1 MTLFAN
7 ASTRAKAA
15 WGTALALAASALFLI
30 VASNVLLLGLRAHD
44 GGFHLMEIVASWP
57 RYGVD
62 KRFDRWLTLST
73 LAGLVVSFGA
83 LGAVLRRRPLPLH
96 GKASFATEREIA
108 AAGRRS
114 RQGLLL
120 GRKDGTLLCF
130 GGSEHVLVYAPTR
143 TGKGV
148 GYVIPNLLNW
158 PDSVVVLDVKK
169 ENWDKSAGFRAAHGQ
184 EVHLFD
190 PLDEN
195 GRTARYNPL
204 GYVRSDPID
213 LYDDLQRIAVMLF
226 PAESRGDPFWFE
238 SARSAFVAIGGYV
251 AETPGLPFTIG
262 EILHQLSSTHD
273 LKKHFEKIV
282 EARKSGPSP
291 LSRHC
296 ITALNDFLAASEN
309 TMNSVRKTVTARLG
323 LWLNLR
329 IDAAT
334 AANDFDLR
342 LLRQRP
348 MSIYLGVTPDNLDRL
363 SPLLNLFFQQVVDLN
378 TRELPEQN
386 QKLDR
391 KVLLLLDEFAAL
403 GNVHVL
409 AKSVAFLAGYGVRL
423 LTVIQSPAQLRAIYG
438 VDLAK
443 NIITNHAVEVV
454 FAPKEQDVANELSE
468 RFGYDTVKAFSRN
481 GPKGLARRVT
491 SETVSEHRRALMLP
505 QEIKLLPK
513 SKAIIFMAGIPPIVA
528 DKIVYYEDKAFLKRL
543 LPAPIL
549 ELPKG
554 RSNAL
559 LDAEIKEL
567 RSEVAELR
575 AVFRARPLS
584 DEEIADPSTIPADA
598 TFDFGDVD
606 VDLEGLSE
614 EEMKAWTL
622 NYIDAQAIEA
632 TRRSTRKPT
641 GQRHERHA

>member
-1 MTLFAN
+1 MILFESAN
-7 ASTRAKAA
+7 RRVRAA
-15 WGTALALAASALFLI
+15 ALAALAAAAVALFL
-30 VASNVLLLGLRAHD
+30 VTASNVLLLGLRAHD
-44 GGFHLMEIVASWP
+44 GGLHFLEIAQSWP
-57 RYGVD
+57 HYGAD
-62 KRFDRWLTLST
+62 KRLDRWLTLST
-73 LAGLVVSFGA
+73 LAGLIAAFGLA
-83 LGAVLRRRPLPLH
+83 GAVLRRRPPPLH
-96 GKASFATEREIA
+96 GKANFANEREIDT
-108 AAGRRS
+108 AGLRAK
-114 RQGLLL
+114 QGLLL
-120 GRKDGTLLCF
+120 GRKDNRLLCF
-130 GGSEHVLVYAPTR
+130 GGAEHVLVYAPTR

-169 ENWDKSAGFRAAHGQ
+169 ENFEKSAAFRAAHGQ
-184 EVHLFD
+184 EVFLFD
-190 PLDEN
+190 PLNET

-204 GYVRSDPID
+204 SYVRSNTDD

-226 PAESRGDPFWFE
+226 PSESRGDPFWFE

-251 AETPGLPFTIG
+251 SETPGLPFTIG
-262 EILHQLSSTHD
+262 EILRQLSSTHD
-273 LKKHFEKIV
+273 LKKHFEKII

-296 ITALNDFLAASEN
+296 VTALHDFLAASEN

-323 LWLNLR
+323 LWLNPR

-334 AANDFDLR
+334 AENDFDLR
-342 LLRQRP
+342 LLRQRS

-386 QKLDR
+386 PKLNR
-391 KVLLLLDEFAAL
+391 KLLLLLDEFAAL
-403 GNVHVL
+403 GNVQVL

-438 VDLAK
+438 VDLTK

-468 RFGYDTVKAFSRN
+468 RIGYDTVKAKSSS
-481 GPKGLARRVT
+481 GPKGLARRAI
-491 SETVSEHRRALMLP
+491 SETVSEQRRALMLP
-505 QEIKLLPK
+505 QELKLLPK
-513 SKAIIFMAGIPPIVA
+513 SKAILLMAGVPPIIA
-528 DKIVYYEDKAFLKRL
+528 EKIVYYQDKAFIERV
-543 LPAPIL
+543 LPAPRL
-549 ELPKG
+549 EAPKG
-554 RSNAL
+554 RSTAL

-575 AVFRARPLS
+575 AVFRSRPLR
-584 DEEIADPSTIPADA
+584 DDEIADPSTIPSDA
-598 TFDFGDVD
+598 TFDFGEIDVN
-606 VDLEGLSE
+606 LEGLSE

-622 NYIDAQAIEA
+622 NYIDAQAIEPA
-632 TRRSTRKPT
+632 KRKSR
-641 GQRHERHA
+641 GARHG

>member
-1 MTLFAN
+1 MTPLAN
-7 ASTRAKAA
+7 ATTPVRAAA
-15 WGTALALAASALFLI
+15 LAALALAALGLLLF

-44 GGFHLMEIVASWP
+44 GGFHLIEIVSNWL
-57 RYGVD
+57 RYGAD
-62 KRFDRWLTLST
+62 KRLDRWLMLST
-73 LAGLVVSFGA
+73 LAGLVVSFGM
-83 LGAVLRRRPLPLH
+83 LGAVMRRRPLPLH
-96 GKASFATEREIA
+96 GKASFANEREIA
-108 AAGRRS
+108 EAGLRS
-114 RQGLLL
+114 QQGLLL
-120 GRKDGTLLCF
+120 GRKGGRLLCF

-158 PDSVVVLDVKK
+158 SDSVVVLDVKK

-204 GYVRSDPID
+204 SYVRSEPAD

-238 SARSAFVAIGGYV
+238 AARSAFVAIGGYV

-262 EILHQLSSTHD
+262 EILRQLSSMQD
-273 LKKHFEKIV
+273 LKKHFEKII
-282 EARKSGPSP
+282 ADRKSGPSP

-296 ITALNDFLAASEN
+296 VTALNDFLAASEN
-309 TMNSVRKTVTARLG
+309 TLNSVRKTVTARLG
-323 LWLNLR
+323 LWLNPR

-334 AANDFDLR
+334 AENDFDLR
-342 LLRQRP
+342 FLRQRP

-363 SPLLNLFFQQVVDLN
+363 SPLLNLFFQQTIDLN

-386 QKLDR
+386 QKLNR
-391 KVLLLLDEFAAL
+391 KLLLLLDEFAAL
-403 GNVHVL
+403 GNVSVL
-409 AKSVAFLAGYGVRL
+409 AKSVAFLAGFNVRL

-438 VDLAK
+438 PDLAK
-443 NIITNHAVEVV
+443 NIMTNHAVEVV

-468 RFGYDTVKAFSRN
+468 RIGYDTVKASSRS
-481 GPKGLARRVT
+481 GPRGLAMRAI

-505 QEIKLLPK
+505 QELKLLPK
-513 SKAIIFMAGIPPIVA
+513 SKGILLMAGVAPIIA
-528 DKIVYYEDKAFLKRL
+528 DKIVYYKDKAFLTRV
-543 LPAPIL
+543 LPAPVL

-554 RSNAL
+554 RSTAL
-559 LDAEIKEL
+559 LDAEIREL

-575 AVFRARPLS
+575 AVFQTRPLS
-584 DEEIADPSTIPADA
+584 DEEIADPSTIPTDA
-598 TFDFGDVD
+598 TFDFGNVD
-606 VDLEGLSE
+606 IDLEGLSE

-632 TRRSTRKPT
+632 GSCSSRTPRRE
-641 GQRHERHA
+641 RHERHG

>member
-1 MTLFAN
+1 MIPFAN
-7 ASTRAKAA
+7 ASTPIKAA
-15 WGTALALAASALFLI
+15 LLTALVVAAGALFLV

-44 GGFHLMEIVASWP
+44 GGFHVVEIVTGWP
-57 RYGVD
+57 RYGAD

-83 LGAVLRRRPLPLH
+83 LGFVLRRRPLPLH

-108 AAGRRS
+108 ASGLRE

-120 GRKDGTLLCF
+120 GRKNGRLLCF

-204 GYVRSDPID
+204 GYVRNEPID

-238 SARSAFVAIGGYV
+238 AARSAFVAIGGYV

-262 EILHQLSSTHD
+262 EILRQLSSTHD
-273 LKKHFEKIV
+273 LKKHFDKIV
-282 EARKSGPSP
+282 AARKSGPSP

-296 ITALNDFLAASEN
+296 VIALNDFLAASEN

-323 LWLNLR
+323 LWLNPR

-334 AANDFDLR
+334 AENDFDLR
-342 LLRQRP
+342 LLRQKP

-363 SPLLNLFFQQVVDLN
+363 SPLLNLFFQQTIDLN

-386 QKLDR
+386 PKLCR
-391 KVLLLLDEFAAL
+391 KLLLLLDEFAAL
-403 GNVHVL
+403 GNVSVL
-409 AKSVAFLAGYGVRL
+409 AKSVAFLAGFNVRL

-438 VDLAK
+438 PDLAK
-443 NIITNHAVEVV
+443 NIVTNHAVEVV

-468 RFGYDTVKAFSRN
+468 RFGYDTVKAFSRS
-481 GPKGLARRVT
+481 GPKGLARRAT
-491 SETVSEHRRALMLP
+491 SETVSEQRRALMLP
-505 QEIKLLPK
+505 QELKLLPK
-513 SKAIIFMAGIPPIVA
+513 SKTILLMAGVPPIVA
-528 DKIVYYEDKAFLKRL
+528 DKIVYYKDKAFLERV
-543 LPAPIL
+543 LPAPVL

-554 RSNAL
+554 RSTAL

-567 RSEVAELR
+567 RFEVAELR

-614 EEMKAWTL
+614 DEMKAWTL
-622 NYIDAQAIEA
+622 NYIDTQAIEPA
-632 TRRSTRKPT
+632 RRSSRAPK
-641 GQRHERHA
+641 GQRHERHG

>member
-1 MTLFAN
+1 
-7 ASTRAKAA
+7 
-15 WGTALALAASALFLI
+15 
-30 VASNVLLLGLRAHD
+30 
-44 GGFHLMEIVASWP
+44 
-57 RYGVD
+57 
-62 KRFDRWLTLST
+62 
-73 LAGLVVSFGA
+73 
-83 LGAVLRRRPLPLH
+83 
-96 GKASFATEREIA
+96 
-108 AAGRRS
+108 
-114 RQGLLL
+114 
-120 GRKDGTLLCF
+120 
-130 GGSEHVLVYAPTR
+130 
-143 TGKGV
+143 
-148 GYVIPNLLNW
+148 
-158 PDSVVVLDVKK
+158 
-169 ENWDKSAGFRAAHGQ
+169 
-184 EVHLFD
+184 
-190 PLDEN
+190 
-195 GRTARYNPL
+195 
-204 GYVRSDPID
+204 
-213 LYDDLQRIAVMLF
+213 
-226 PAESRGDPFWFE
+226 
-238 SARSAFVAIGGYV
+238 
-251 AETPGLPFTIG
+251 
-262 EILHQLSSTHD
+262 
-273 LKKHFEKIV
+273 
-282 EARKSGPSP
+282 
-291 LSRHC
+291 
-296 ITALNDFLAASEN
+296 
-309 TMNSVRKTVTARLG
+309 
-323 LWLNLR
+323 
-329 IDAAT
+329 
-334 AANDFDLR
+334 
-342 LLRQRP
+342 
-348 MSIYLGVTPDNLDRL
+348 
-363 SPLLNLFFQQVVDLN
+363 
-378 TRELPEQN
+378 
-386 QKLDR
+386 
-391 KVLLLLDEFAAL
+391 LLLLDEFAAL

>member
-1 MTLFAN
+1 MILFENAN
-7 ASTRAKAA
+7 RRVRAATYAA
-15 WGTALALAASALFLI
+15 IAAPALALFLFTS
-30 VASNVLLLGLRAHD
+30 SNVLLLGLRAHD
-44 GGFHLMEIVASWP
+44 GGFHFVEIAHSWP
-57 RYGVD
+57 HYGAD
-62 KRFDRWLTLST
+62 KRLDRWLTLST
-73 LAGLVVSFGA
+73 LAGLIAAFGLA
-83 LGAVLRRRPLPLH
+83 GAVLRRRPPPLH
-96 GKASFATEREIA
+96 GKASFANERDIA
-108 AAGRRS
+108 AAGLRAKK
-114 RQGLLL
+114 GLLL
-120 GRKDGTLLCF
+120 GRKDSRLLCF
-130 GGSEHVLVYAPTR
+130 GGSEHILVYAPTR

-169 ENWDKSAGFRAAHGQ
+169 ENFEKSAGFRSAHGQ
-184 EVHLFD
+184 EVYLFD

-195 GRTARYNPL
+195 GCTARYNPL
-204 GYVRSDPID
+204 SYVRSHPDD

-226 PAESRGDPFWFE
+226 PSESRGDPFWFE

-251 AETPGLPFTIG
+251 SETPGLPFTIG
-262 EILHQLSSTHD
+262 EILRQLSSTQD
-273 LKKHFEKIV
+273 LKKHFEKII

-296 ITALNDFLAASEN
+296 VTALHDFLAASEN

-323 LWLNLR
+323 LWLNPR

-334 AANDFDLR
+334 AENDFDLR

-386 QKLDR
+386 PKLDR
-391 KVLLLLDEFAAL
+391 KLLLLLDEFAAL
-403 GNVHVL
+403 GNVQVL

-438 VDLAK
+438 IDLTK

-468 RFGYDTVKAFSRN
+468 RFGYDTVKSKSRS
-481 GPKGLARRVT
+481 GPKGLAMRAI
-491 SETVSEHRRALMLP
+491 SETVSDHRRALMLP
-505 QEIKLLPK
+505 QELKLLPR
-513 SKAIIFMAGIPPIVA
+513 SQAILLMAGVPPIIVE
-528 DKIVYYEDKAFLKRL
+528 KIVYYEDKAFIKRVV
-543 LPAPIL
+543 PAPRL
-549 ELPKG
+549 EAPKG
-554 RSNAL
+554 RSTTL

-575 AVFRARPLS
+575 AVFRSRPLN
-584 DEEIADPSTIPADA
+584 DEEIADPSAIPSTA

-614 EEMKAWTL
+614 EELKAWTL
-622 NYIDAQAIEA
+622 NYIDAQAIEPA
-632 TRRSTRKPT
+632 KRKSR
-641 GQRHERHA
+641 GARHG